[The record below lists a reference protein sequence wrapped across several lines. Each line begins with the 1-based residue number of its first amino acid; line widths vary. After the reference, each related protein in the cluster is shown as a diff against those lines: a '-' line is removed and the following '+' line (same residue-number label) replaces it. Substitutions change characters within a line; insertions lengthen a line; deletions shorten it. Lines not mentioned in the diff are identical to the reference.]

1 MRKQVPP
8 RPGLQLRF
16 LWMSMQKNLL
26 GVERPEF
33 RSQHFVRLKRALK
46 RVGIPKVLWL
56 WQQTKP
62 EGSVPTQ

>member
-1 MRKQVPP
+1 ME
-8 RPGLQLRF
+8 F
-16 LWMSMQKNLL
+16 LPNR
-26 GVERPEF
+26 VERPEF

>member
-1 MRKQVPP
+1 M
-8 RPGLQLRF
+8 LSMELMLRA
-16 LWMSMQKNLL
+16 
-26 GVERPEF
+26 VERPEF
-33 RSQHFVRLKRALK
+33 RSQHFIRLKKALK